1 MVAGSILCD
10 ALTSYFEVHSGN
22 VGDSVASIEATWT
35 WRLRWPA
42 ERLIAS
48 LSSQDGC
55 WLDLCDDCLP
65 AFWPGAIIALVLPA
79 FQFPS
84 WYNRMGGAHP
94 GRAVLPAFQFPS
106 WYNQFPRL
114 PPSRLVLPAFQ
125 FPSWYNCVLAC
136 EHSLCVLP
144 AFQFPSWYNAQRGVG
159 RRRRVLPAFQFPSWY
174 N

>member
-84 WYNRMGGAHP
+84 WYNQSARVP
-94 GRAVLPAFQFPS
+94 RREPVLPAFQFPS
-106 WYNQFPRL
+106 WYN
-114 PPSRLVLPAFQ
+114 SSYVVDTHGTVLPAFQ
-125 FPSWYNCVLAC
+125 FPSWYN
-136 EHSLCVLP
+136 LCNHEAHGYSVLP
-144 AFQFPSWYNAQRGVG
+144 AFQFPSWYNASYEREH
-159 RRRRVLPAFQFPSWY
+159 P
-174 N
+174 

>member
-84 WYNRMGGAHP
+84 WYNCPLLHQVAIVVLPAFQFPSWYNGAQAGQRP
-94 GRAVLPAFQFPS
+94 VRVLPAFQFPSWYNEIAVVGPNFAVLPAFQFPS
-106 WYNQFPRL
+106 WYNSMTL
-114 PPSRLVLPAFQ
+114 DASV
-125 FPSWYNCVLAC
+125 
-136 EHSLCVLP
+136 
-144 AFQFPSWYNAQRGVG
+144 
-159 RRRRVLPAFQFPSWY
+159 
-174 N
+174 